1 MEESVVA
8 DFVGRV
14 HAGSL
19 TTDEPVTGR
28 VLLSQRRL
36 VLATDDGKET
46 VPLSRVFDVVVGSVP
61 GDLRSFFN
69 DSITV
74 AYERDGSRRSALVE
88 GEPEDMDKFVRLLF
102 KTLLRNVTV
111 TVRHPAK
118 VGGRVTDAG
127 DHRASVSVSPG
138 EIRFGNCPEPFTVN
152 LSAVIDYERTDRT
165 LGGTKRPALV
175 FRHVDGDDRTVTSIT
190 TVPNERALNILGRYI
205 KIEYDEAMEDLDS
218 FDPTEE
224 QLEILVSIYSAGG
237 EANIADIVTGDVA
250 QTSMILDT
258 LREAGLVADGES
270 GTTLTR
276 KGQMI
281 VSSYLESVNA

>member
-1 MEESVVA
+1 MGESVVA

-14 HAGSL
+14 HATSQE
-19 TTDEPVTGR
+19 TDEPVTGR

-46 VPLSRVFDVVVGSVP
+46 IPLSRVFDVVVGSVP

-69 DSITV
+69 ESVTI
-74 AYERDGSRRSALVE
+74 AYESDGSRRSALVE
-88 GEPEDMDKFVRLLF
+88 GESEDMDRFVRLLF

-118 VGGRVTDAG
+118 VGGRVTDAT

-138 EIRFGNCPEPFTVN
+138 EIRFGDCPEPFAVD

-165 LGGTKRPALV
+165 LGGKKRPALV
-175 FRHVDGDDRTVTSIT
+175 FRHVADGQTVTSIT

-205 KIEYDEAMEDLDS
+205 KIEYDEAMEDLES

-237 EANIADIVTGDVA
+237 EATIADVVTGDVT
-250 QTSMILDT
+250 QTSMVLDS
-258 LREAGLVADGES
+258 LREAGLVADGDA

-281 VSSYLESVNA
+281 VSSHLESVNA

>member
-14 HAGSL
+14 HAASVG
-19 TTDEPVTGR
+19 TDEPVTGR
-28 VLLSQRRL
+28 VLLSQRRM

-46 VPLSRVFDVVVGSVP
+46 IPLSRVFDVVVGSVP

-69 DSITV
+69 DSVTV
-74 AYERDGSRRSALVE
+74 AYDRDGSRRSALVE
-88 GEPEDMDKFVRLLF
+88 GEAEDMDRFVRLLF
-102 KTLLRNVTV
+102 KVLLRNVTV

-118 VGGRVTDAG
+118 VGGRVTDAS

-138 EIRFGNCPEPFTVN
+138 EIRFGDCPEPFVVD

-175 FRHVDGDDRTVTSIT
+175 FRHVTDGQTVTSIA

-205 KIEYDEAMEDLDS
+205 KIEYDEAMKDLDS

-237 EANIADIVTGDVA
+237 EANIADVVTGDVT

-258 LREAGLVADGES
+258 LREADLVADGES
-270 GTTLTR
+270 GAALTR

>member
-14 HAGSL
+14 HAASLGS
-19 TTDEPVTGR
+19 DEPATGR

-61 GDLRSFFN
+61 GELRSFFN
-69 DSITV
+69 DSVTI

-88 GEPEDMDKFVRLLF
+88 GEPDDMDKFVRLLF
-102 KTLLRNVTV
+102 TALLRNVTV

-118 VGGRVTDAG
+118 VGGRVTDAT

-138 EIRFGNCPEPFTVN
+138 EIRFENCPDPFTVD
-152 LSAVIDYERTDRT
+152 LSSVIDYDRTDRT
-165 LGGTKRPALV
+165 VDGKKRPALV
-175 FRHVDGDDRTVTSIT
+175 FRHVADDRTVTSIT

-205 KIEYDEAMEDLDS
+205 KIEYDEAMEDLES

-237 EANIADIVTGDVA
+237 EAKIADVVTGDVT
-250 QTSMILDT
+250 QTSMILGT
-258 LREAGLVADGES
+258 LREENLVADGDS
-270 GTTLTR
+270 GATLTR

>member
-14 HAGSL
+14 HAASFG
-19 TTDEPVTGR
+19 TDEPVTGR

-69 DSITV
+69 DSVTV
-74 AYERDGSRRSALVE
+74 AYEQDGSRRAALVE

-102 KTLLRNVTV
+102 KALLRNVTV

-118 VGGRVTDAG
+118 VGGRVTDAS

-138 EIRFGNCPEPFTVN
+138 EIRFENCPDPFTVD

-165 LGGTKRPALV
+165 VGGKKRPALV
-175 FRHVDGDDRTVTSIT
+175 FRHVADGQTVTSIA
-190 TVPNERALNILGRYI
+190 TVPNERALNVLGRYI
-205 KIEYDEAMEDLDS
+205 KIEYDEAMEDLET

-237 EANIADIVTGDVA
+237 EANIADVVTGDVA

-270 GTTLTR
+270 GAALTR

>member
-14 HAGSL
+14 HAGTL
-19 TTDEPVTGR
+19 KTDEPVTGR

-36 VLATDDGKET
+36 VIATDDGKET
-46 VPLSRVFDVVVGSVP
+46 VPLTRVFDVVVGSVP

-69 DSITV
+69 DSVTV
-74 AYERDGSRRSALVE
+74 AYERDGSRRAALVE
-88 GEPEDMDKFVRLLF
+88 GEPEDMDRFVRLLF
-102 KTLLRNVTV
+102 KALLRNVTV

-118 VGGRVTDAG
+118 VGGRVTDAS

-138 EIRFGNCPEPFTVN
+138 EIRFENCPEPFAVD

-165 LGGTKRPALV
+165 LGGKKRPALV
-175 FRHVDGDDRTVTSIT
+175 FRHVADGRTVTSIA

-237 EANIADIVTGDVA
+237 EANIADVITGDVA

-258 LREAGLVADGES
+258 LREADLVADGED

>member
-1 MEESVVA
+1 MGESVVA

-14 HAGSL
+14 HAASL
-19 TTDEPVTGR
+19 ESDEPATGR

-61 GDLRSFFN
+61 GELRSFFN
-69 DSITV
+69 DSVTI

-88 GEPEDMDKFVRLLF
+88 GEPDDMDKFVRLLF

-118 VGGRVTDAG
+118 VGGRVTDAT

-138 EIRFGNCPEPFTVN
+138 EIRFGNCPEPFTVD

-165 LGGTKRPALV
+165 VGGKKRPALV
-175 FRHVDGDDRTVTSIT
+175 FEHVADDRTVTSIT

-205 KIEYDEAMEDLDS
+205 KIEYDEAMEELES

-237 EANIADIVTGDVA
+237 EANIADVVTGDVT

-258 LREAGLVADGES
+258 LREERLVADGDS

>member
-14 HAGSL
+14 HAANLES
-19 TTDEPVTGR
+19 DEPATGR

-61 GDLRSFFN
+61 GELRSFFN
-69 DSITV
+69 DSVTI
-74 AYERDGSRRSALVE
+74 AYERDGARRSALVE
-88 GEPEDMDKFVRLLF
+88 GEPDDMDKFVRLLF

-118 VGGRVTDAG
+118 VGGRVTDAT

-138 EIRFGNCPEPFTVN
+138 EIRFGNCPEPFTVD

-165 LGGTKRPALV
+165 VGGKKRPALV
-175 FRHVDGDDRTVTSIT
+175 FEHVVDDRTVTSIT

-237 EANIADIVTGDVA
+237 EANIADVVTGDVT

-258 LREAGLVADGES
+258 LREERLVADGDS

-276 KGQMI
+276 KGQMV
-281 VSSYLESVNA
+281 VSTYLESVNA

>member
-14 HAGSL
+14 HAASFG
-19 TTDEPVTGR
+19 TDEPVTGR

-36 VLATDDGKET
+36 VVATDDGKET

-69 DSITV
+69 DSVTV
-74 AYERDGSRRSALVE
+74 AYEQDGSRRAALVE

-102 KTLLRNVTV
+102 KSLLRNVTV

-118 VGGRVTDAG
+118 VGGRVTDAS

-138 EIRFGNCPEPFTVN
+138 EIRFENCPEPFTVD

-165 LGGTKRPALV
+165 LGGKKRPALV
-175 FRHVDGDDRTVTSIT
+175 FRHVADGQTVTSIA

-205 KIEYDEAMEDLDS
+205 KIEYDEAMEELDS

-237 EANIADIVTGDVA
+237 EANIADVVTGDVT

-270 GTTLTR
+270 GAALTR

>member
-14 HAGSL
+14 HAASFG
-19 TTDEPVTGR
+19 TDEPVTGR

-69 DSITV
+69 DSVTV
-74 AYERDGSRRSALVE
+74 AYEQDGSRRAALVE

-102 KTLLRNVTV
+102 KALLRNVTV

-118 VGGRVTDAG
+118 IGGRVTDAS

-138 EIRFGNCPEPFTVN
+138 EIRFENCPDPFTVD

-165 LGGTKRPALV
+165 VGGKKRPALV
-175 FRHVDGDDRTVTSIT
+175 FRHVADGQTVTSIA
-190 TVPNERALNILGRYI
+190 TVPNERALNVLGRYI
-205 KIEYDEAMEDLDS
+205 KIEYDEAMEDLET

-237 EANIADIVTGDVA
+237 EANIADVVTGDVA

-270 GTTLTR
+270 GAALTR

>member
-14 HAGSL
+14 HAANLES
-19 TTDEPVTGR
+19 DEPATGR

-61 GDLRSFFN
+61 GELRSFFN
-69 DSITV
+69 DSVTI
-74 AYERDGSRRSALVE
+74 AYERDGARRSALVE
-88 GEPEDMDKFVRLLF
+88 GEPDDMDKFVRLLF

-118 VGGRVTDAG
+118 VGGRVTDAT

-138 EIRFGNCPEPFTVN
+138 EIRFGNCPEPFTVD

-165 LGGTKRPALV
+165 VGGKKRPALV
-175 FRHVDGDDRTVTSIT
+175 FEHVVDDRTVTSIT

-205 KIEYDEAMEDLDS
+205 KIEYDEAMEELES

-237 EANIADIVTGDVA
+237 EANIADVVTGDVT

-258 LREAGLVADGES
+258 LREERLVADGDS

-276 KGQMI
+276 KGQMV
-281 VSSYLESVNA
+281 VSTYLESVNA

>member
-14 HAGSL
+14 HAASIG
-19 TTDEPVTGR
+19 TDEPVTGR

-36 VLATDDGKET
+36 VVAADDGKET

-69 DSITV
+69 DSVTV
-74 AYERDGSRRSALVE
+74 AYERDGSRRAALVE

-102 KTLLRNVTV
+102 KALLRNVTV

-118 VGGRVTDAG
+118 VGGRVTDAT
-127 DHRASVSVSPG
+127 DHRASVSVAPG
-138 EIRFGNCPEPFTVN
+138 EIRFENCPEPFAVD

-165 LGGTKRPALV
+165 LGGKKRPALV
-175 FRHVDGDDRTVTSIT
+175 FRHVADGRTVSSIA

-205 KIEYDEAMEDLDS
+205 KIEYDEAMEELDS

-237 EANIADIVTGDVA
+237 EANIADVVTGDVT

-270 GTTLTR
+270 GAALTR